1 MQQTQK
7 VAADEVESKM
17 EAGEDELDVVNEVD
31 ANDVDSNNVCAVRK
45 EEPVVKVKGIILY

>member
-1 MQQTQK
+1 M
-7 VAADEVESKM
+7 VADEVESKP
-17 EAGEDELDVVNEVD
+17 EADEDELDVVNEVD